1 MNEIKVV
8 GKVNVNGKEI
18 NKVYGGFGEDS
29 IITTVK
35 DISIVHEVEVKHIN
49 ELINRNIKRF
59 KENIDYI
66 DLLSNEN
73 LKVVANDLGLI
84 GSNRTKNAYI
94 LSERGY
100 GKLIKIMDSDIAWDI
115 YDRMQDEYFAM
126 REIIKSDEQLKKE
139 LLYKLYIGGID
150 SVEAHKK
157 LVEIETK
164 ELTNRIEIMQ
174 PSVDMAQKRRASDG
188 LYTYTD
194 CQKKFNL
201 KQGQVGCFLKIK
213 GYVHWDKKET
223 TKLGDDTGIIRQYGE
238 EFPNIGVTELGLKF
252 LEDNID
258 ELRNA
263 PCRLPKKKQDWFEN
277 K

>member
-115 YDRMQDEYFAM
+115 YDRMQ
-126 REIIKSDEQLKKE
+126 
-139 LLYKLYIGGID
+139 
-150 SVEAHKK
+150 
-157 LVEIETK
+157 
-164 ELTNRIEIMQ
+164 
-174 PSVDMAQKRRASDG
+174 
-188 LYTYTD
+188 
-194 CQKKFNL
+194 
-201 KQGQVGCFLKIK
+201 FLK
-213 GYVHWDKKET
+213 
-223 TKLGDDTGIIRQYGE
+223 
-238 EFPNIGVTELGLKF
+238 NI
-252 LEDNID
+252 
-258 ELRNA
+258 
-263 PCRLPKKKQDWFEN
+263 
-277 K
+277 